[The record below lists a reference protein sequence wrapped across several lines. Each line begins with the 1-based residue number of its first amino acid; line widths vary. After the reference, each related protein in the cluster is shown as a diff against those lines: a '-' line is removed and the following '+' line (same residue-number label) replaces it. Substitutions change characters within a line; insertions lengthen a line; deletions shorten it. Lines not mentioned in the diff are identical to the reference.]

1 MRWLSQHL
9 DNIHLHEI
17 DKALIERIITAKLN
31 EGVSKSR
38 VNRIT
43 SLINTILNKAI
54 KEWEWINTKPHIR
67 KFKEPNI
74 RVRWITQNEANN
86 LITQLPSHLADMTR
100 FTLATGLRESN
111 VLELEWSQIDL
122 QRRVAWIHPDQ
133 AKAGRAIGVPL
144 NDDAIAVI
152 KLQIGKHSARIFTY
166 KGVPIKKAGT
176 AAWRRALVRAGIINF
191 RWHDLRHTWARWHVQ
206 NGTPLHIL
214 KELGGWSSFDMV
226 QRYAHLAP
234 EHLAEYANN
243 SSASCKIVAEENK
256 TRLRVV

>member
-1 MRWLSQHL
+1 VYFL
-9 DNIHLHEI
+9 DMVLHQKISGNQFGYEF
-17 DKALIERIITAKLN
+17 K
-31 EGVSKSR
+31 G
-38 VNRIT
+38 
-43 SLINTILNKAI
+43 IL
-54 KEWEWINTKPHIR
+54 P
-67 KFKEPNI
+67 
-74 RVRWITQNEANN
+74 
-86 LITQLPSHLADMTR
+86 PSENQGG
-100 FTLATGLRESN
+100 TGLRESN

-133 AKAGRAIGVPL
+133 AKAGKAIGVPL

-176 AAWRRALVRAGIINF
+176 AAWRKALVRAGIINF